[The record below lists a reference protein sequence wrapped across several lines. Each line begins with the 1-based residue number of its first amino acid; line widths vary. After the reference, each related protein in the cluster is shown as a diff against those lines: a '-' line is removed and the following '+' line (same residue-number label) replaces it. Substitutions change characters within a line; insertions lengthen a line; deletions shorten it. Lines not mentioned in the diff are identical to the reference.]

1 MSVSETEILWRAL
14 SLELGVP
21 TAAIMV
27 MLRAPRLRKF
37 VIVVLGAVTPFLL
50 LYGAVAIA
58 FLLNSSDRG
67 NIFAFYAMSVMS
79 FFAYAAIL
87 VGGIALAFVPKPSNL
102 YARFFIG
109 FASAPLSYV
118 LLNIVS

>member
-1 MSVSETEILWRAL
+1 MPVSETEMLWGAL
-14 SLELGVP
+14 VFELGVP

-37 VIVVLGAVTPFLL
+37 VIVVLGAVTPLLL
-50 LYGAVAIA
+50 LYGAVAVA
-58 FLLNSSDRG
+58 FLLSPSDKG
-67 NIFAFYAMSVMS
+67 SIFAFYAMWVMS

-87 VGGIALAFVPKPSNL
+87 VGSIALAFVPRPSNL

-109 FASAPLSYV
+109 FASAPLSYA
-118 LLNIVS
+118 LLNIVF